1 MFPFGRDKGIRKPS
15 LFGDLDQFFAGF
27 EEFDKY
33 AEAVQNATHEGKGQS
48 YVYGY
53 RAYTGADGR
62 PVVEEFGNMPG
73 LAPTQ
78 GGGLIG
84 PACGTGCEIPPASA
98 TASGQAIEPYHDVLD
113 EGDKIKVI
121 VEMPG
126 LEKEQIKLQSHG
138 RHISVR
144 AEGEHRK
151 YAADIEAPDY
161 VSSKPEK
168 AQYKNGVL
176 EIIYAKADEP
186 TDVNVE

>member
-15 LFGDLDQFFAGF
+15 LFGDFDQFFAGF

-33 AEAVQNATHEGKGQS
+33 AEALQNAAQDGTGQS

-62 PVVEEFGNMPG
+62 PVVEEFGNVPG
-73 LAPTQ
+73 LAPTH
-78 GGGLIG
+78 GEGLVG
-84 PACGTGCEIPPASA
+84 PACGGSCAIPPASA
-98 TASGQAIEPYHDVLD
+98 ADAGEAIEPYHDVLA
-113 EGDKIKVI
+113 EGDTIKVI

-126 LEKEQIKLQSHG
+126 VEKEQIKLQSHG
-138 RHISVR
+138 RRISVR

-151 YAADIEAPDY
+151 YAADIETPDY
-161 VSSKPEK
+161 VGSKPEK